1 MEEMEKQMRGKDSV
15 NFKYTFGCFLDLLT
29 ASTLVEI
36 NEFGIADNRP
46 PIEGL
51 ESDLNRLNESY
62 LQVQIKVEISKQIHL
77 CFSYRH
83 SVSSCLMQI

>member
-1 MEEMEKQMRGKDSV
+1 M
-15 NFKYTFGCFLDLLT
+15 FFLDLLT

-51 ESDLNRLNESY
+51 ESDLNRLNDSY
-62 LQVQIKVEISKQIHL
+62 LQVTKKSGNLETKTI